1 MHRLDLPLQVKLE
14 RVLPII
20 VRLSG
25 GGDSI
30 VRRIHGDEMRRYRAG
45 LPPSPQKNLQRT
57 QSLYGCGG
65 GVSAAKSGKV
75 AAMTSLQRALGAI
88 SMSALVTSGHRVVKF
103 RRPLLPRLCCKSRK
117 LQVYEFFAK
126 TRNGKQSPIRITS
139 IALPKSP
146 VSLTRGDEVPHIFT
160 RKPRL

>member
-88 SMSALVTSGHRVVKF
+88 SMSALDHKRTPSRQIPASAVTPIVLQKSKVAGLRIF
-103 RRPLLPRLCCKSRK
+103 R
-117 LQVYEFFAK
+117 EN
-126 TRNGKQSPIRITS
+126 T
-139 IALPKSP
+139 
-146 VSLTRGDEVPHIFT
+146 
-160 RKPRL
+160 